1 MVWPA
6 TCFRGGI
13 FGEPT
18 RDYDATK
25 IIPALETKLI
35 EALEPR
41 QNRTRGYD
49 LSAVDYIQREDSEI
63 QEKWV
68 KECLELAMNRL

>member
-1 MVWPA
+1 
-6 TCFRGGI
+6 
-13 FGEPT
+13 
-18 RDYDATK
+18 
-25 IIPALETKLI
+25 LETKLI